1 MLANS
6 GNLWERRIAIVASR
20 AFIEKGDLNDTFAIS
35 ALLLDDKHDLIH
47 KSMGWMLREAGKRS
61 APALLDFLRQNYSS
75 ISRTA
80 LRYAIERFPEP
91 GANVFSQ
98 AFLVRLL
105 APIRNP
111 FSGK

>member
-1 MLANS
+1 VTSSTGLRIPATS
-6 GNLWERRIAIVASR
+6 GNA
-20 AFIEKGDLNDTFAIS
+20 
-35 ALLLDDKHDLIH
+35 LDDKHDLIH
-47 KSMGWMLREAGKRS
+47 KSLGWMLREAGKRS